1 MNKILLIFFFVLKKY
16 SLLRIFQII
25 EIKKIIIKGKCLEF
39 GAYQNFRKNF
49 LYVANKKKIKIY
61 LTNLTKSKK
70 IISSD
75 LKKKLKFKSNFFD
88 NILILNVLEH
98 LDKYDLAFKELRRI
112 LKKGGLLI
120 GSTPFLYQVH
130 GAPDDYFRFTKTFFE
145 KKFSINGYKIVV
157 LKCLGQGPFL
167 ASFSLIYSYIKFI
180 PILSHLVLIICSTLD
195 FIIQIFVKTNLK
207 EIYPVGI
214 FFIVKK
220 I

>member
-1 MNKILLIFFFVLKKY
+1 MNKILLIFFFILKKY

-39 GAYQNFRKNF
+39 GAYENFRKNF

-88 NILILNVLEH
+88 NILIFNVLEH
-98 LDKYDLAFKELRRI
+98 LDKYDLAFKELGRI

>member
-1 MNKILLIFFFVLKKY
+1 MNKILLIFFFILKKY

-39 GAYQNFRKNF
+39 GAYENFKKNF

-88 NILILNVLEH
+88 NILIFNVLEH

-167 ASFSLIYSYIKFI
+167 VSFSLIYSYIKFI
-180 PILSHLVLIICSTLD
+180 PILSHLILVTCYVFD

>member
-1 MNKILLIFFFVLKKY
+1 MNKILLIFIFILKKY

-39 GAYQNFRKNF
+39 GAYENFRKNF

-88 NILILNVLEH
+88 NILIFNVLEH

>member
-1 MNKILLIFFFVLKKY
+1 MNKILLIFFFRLKKY

-39 GAYQNFRKNF
+39 GAYENFRKNF
-49 LYVANKKKIKIY
+49 LYIANKKKIKIY

-88 NILILNVLEH
+88 NILIFNVLEH

-207 EIYPVGI
+207 EIYPLGI

>member
-88 NILILNVLEH
+88 NILIFNVLEH

>member
-1 MNKILLIFFFVLKKY
+1 MNKILLIFFFILKKY

-39 GAYQNFRKNF
+39 GAYENFRKNF
-49 LYVANKKKIKIY
+49 LYIANKKKIKIY

-70 IISSD
+70 IVSSD

-88 NILILNVLEH
+88 NILIFNVLEH

-195 FIIQIFVKTNLK
+195 FIIQIFVETNLK

>member
-39 GAYQNFRKNF
+39 GAYENFRKNF

-88 NILILNVLEH
+88 NILIFNVLEH

-130 GAPDDYFRFTKTFFE
+130 GAPDDYFRFTKKFFE

>member
-1 MNKILLIFFFVLKKY
+1 MSKILLIFFFVLKKY

-25 EIKKIIIKGKCLEF
+25 EIRKIVIKGKCLEF
-39 GAYQNFRKNF
+39 GAYEKIKKNF
-49 LYVANKKKIKIY
+49 LYIVKKKNVKIF
-61 LTNLTKSKK
+61 LTNLSKSKK
-70 IISSD
+70 IIQSD

-88 NILILNVLEH
+88 NILIFNVLEH
-98 LDKYDLAFKELRRI
+98 IDKYDLAFMELRRI

-130 GAPDDYFRFTKTFFE
+130 GAPADYYRFTKTFFE
-145 KKFSINGYKIVV
+145 KKFNNNGYKIVM

-167 ASFSLIYSYIKFI
+167 VSFSLIYSYIKFI
-180 PILSHLVLIICSTLD
+180 PIFSHLILIICSILD

-207 EIYPVGI
+207 EIYPLGI

-220 I
+220 V

>member
-1 MNKILLIFFFVLKKY
+1 MNKILLIFFFILKKY

-39 GAYQNFRKNF
+39 GAYENFRKNF
-49 LYVANKKKIKIY
+49 LYIANKKKIKIY

-88 NILILNVLEH
+88 NILIFNVLEH

-130 GAPDDYFRFTKTFFE
+130 GAPDDYFRFTKKFFE

>member
-1 MNKILLIFFFVLKKY
+1 MNKILLIFFFILKKY

-39 GAYQNFRKNF
+39 GAYENFRKNF
-49 LYVANKKKIKIY
+49 LYIANKKKIKIY

-88 NILILNVLEH
+88 NILIFNVLEH

-207 EIYPVGI
+207 EIYPLGI

>member
-1 MNKILLIFFFVLKKY
+1 MNKILLIFFFILKKY

-39 GAYQNFRKNF
+39 GAYENFKKNF
-49 LYVANKKKIKIY
+49 LNFANKKKIKIY

-88 NILILNVLEH
+88 NILIFNVLEH
-98 LDKYDLAFKELRRI
+98 LDKYDLAFTELRRI

-167 ASFSLIYSYIKFI
+167 ASFSLIYSYTKFI

>member
-1 MNKILLIFFFVLKKY
+1 MNKILLIFFFILKKY

-39 GAYQNFRKNF
+39 GAYENFRKNF

-88 NILILNVLEH
+88 NILIFNVLEH
-98 LDKYDLAFKELRRI
+98 LDKYDLAFKELGRI

-145 KKFSINGYKIVV
+145 KKFNINGYKIVV

-214 FFIVKK
+214 FFIIKK